1 VLFGEF
7 WDERVDLRF
16 AETPGEG
23 DVVVR
28 RQVLIRKEQHE
39 MFVPDLS
46 KLLKSGLV
54 EIGQPHTVYFGSER
68 ARYGTDQP
76 LVGHLSELS
85 RATKLTQM
93 TPPARPPRGRAAV
106 EEALLEAA
114 SLLFADH
121 GPQAT
126 SVRQIA
132 AEADV
137 NHGLVH
143 HYFGSKEALL
153 QAVLER
159 SARQL
164 AEYSSEQLTFPA
176 ADVAQK
182 IDRHWR
188 ILARSLLD
196 GFDPALLQR
205 SYPLIEQLVLEC
217 RDRGMSESE
226 ATKSAARAVATEVGW
241 RLLRGFIAGALQLD
255 EAAIK
260 QFDHGALASDSDFQS
275 AWGAVHA

>member
-1 VLFGEF
+1 
-7 WDERVDLRF
+7 
-16 AETPGEG
+16 
-23 DVVVR
+23 
-28 RQVLIRKEQHE
+28 
-39 MFVPDLS
+39 
-46 KLLKSGLV
+46 
-54 EIGQPHTVYFGSER
+54 
-68 ARYGTDQP
+68 
-76 LVGHLSELS
+76 
-85 RATKLTQM
+85 
-93 TPPARPPRGRAAV
+93 
-106 EEALLEAA
+106 LEAA
-114 SLLFADH
+114 SFLFADH
-121 GPQAT
+121 GPRAT

-164 AEYSSEQLTFPA
+164 AEHSSEELTFAP

-205 SYPLIEQLVLEC
+205 SYPLIDQLVLEC
-217 RDRGMSESE
+217 RNRGMSESE
-226 ATKSAARAVATEVGW
+226 AKKSAARAVATEVGW
-241 RLLRGFIAGALQLD
+241 RLLRGFITGALRLD
-255 EAAIK
+255 EVAVK
-260 QFDHGALASDSDFQS
+260 QFDHGALASDLDVKS
-275 AWGAVHA
+275 ALGVGRA